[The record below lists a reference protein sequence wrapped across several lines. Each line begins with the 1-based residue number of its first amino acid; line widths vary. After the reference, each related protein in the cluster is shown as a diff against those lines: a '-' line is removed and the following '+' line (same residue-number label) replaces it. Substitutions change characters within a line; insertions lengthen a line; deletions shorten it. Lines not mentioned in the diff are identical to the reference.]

1 MEKYLGLDLG
11 TTTLGVAQSDS
22 LGFVHGVETFRFPKE
37 AYQQA
42 RNHVHELVAKTGI
55 KNLVI
60 GLPIN
65 MDGTEGFRAKSSR
78 IFKDDLL
85 KEDPTLKIYLQDERL
100 TTVSAHKTMNE
111 LNYSSKKRK
120 DAVDRMAACEILDF
134 FIRTSKKTPTSI
146 L

>member
-37 AYQQA
+37 AYSQA
-42 RNHVHELVAKTGI
+42 RAHVHELVAKTGI

-65 MDGTEGFRAKSSR
+65 MDGSQGFRAESSKR
-78 IFKDDLL
+78 FKEDLL
-85 KEDPTLKIYLQDERL
+85 KEDSTLNIFLQDERL
-100 TTVSAHKTMNE
+100 TTVSAHKT
-111 LNYSSKKRK
+111 LNTLGVNSKQRK
-120 DAVDRMAACEILDF
+120 ESVDRLAACEILDF
-134 FIRTSKKTPTSI
+134 FLRTHGGN
-146 L
+146 